1 MRDARPSTRTAPS
14 LRFAVVELRRLRG
27 HERIRLTLLEELSE
41 QIRRDGVLK
50 RPILVADRDFVI
62 LDGHHRAEA
71 LRKLGCV
78 RIPAYLVDYRSDIV
92 KLGTWPDA
100 SVSVVSK
107 EEVLRRG
114 LHNDPF
120 PPKTTRHTVAVPL
133 EERPMELK
141 DLL

>member
-1 MRDARPSTRTAPS
+1 MRAAKQSTRTAPS
-14 LRFAVVELRRLRG
+14 LRFAVVELGRLRG
-27 HERIRLTLLEELSE
+27 HERIRPALLEELSE
-41 QIRRDGVLK
+41 QIRREGVLK

-71 LRKLGCV
+71 LRKLGYV
-78 RIPAYLVDYRSDIV
+78 RIPVYLVDYRSDIV